1 VIDGPIEPAV
11 RRLLDLDDDSFRAA
25 QDWLATATDADRRS
39 ADAVADG
46 MRAWLGS
53 FEPADRPSSPAG
65 GPAWVAACLAVGPE
79 VADRMRR
86 RGVPENVIEASLADV
101 GRHIRLH
108 RRHTGTFGVDAPWWM
123 TEVLSGRLFQLGRLQ
138 FGIGVQGSVRPPVGT
153 GTWVLH
159 VHIPE
164 SGPLDPP
171 AVAESF
177 ARAAEFFPTCFPDH
191 PVSVAVCSS
200 WLLDPYLAEHL
211 PGSNIARFARLFT
224 PYGEPMDDEND
235 ALYFVFGRRSTERLD
250 ELPRRS
256 SLQRL
261 ILDRIAA
268 GGRWQ
273 RVRGYRL
280 LADPAPP
287 DAG

>member
-1 VIDGPIEPAV
+1 MCRPTSARDASITFSGTP
-11 RRLLDLDDDSFRAA
+11 RRRI
-25 QDWLATATDADRRS
+25 RS
-39 ADAVADG
+39 ATSGPTARHA
-46 MRAWLGS
+46 ATQ
-53 FEPADRPSSPAG
+53 AG
-65 GPAWVAACLAVGPE
+65 
-79 VADRMRR
+79 
-86 RGVPENVIEASLADV
+86 
-101 GRHIRLH
+101 
-108 RRHTGTFGVDAPWWM
+108 
-123 TEVLSGRLFQLGRLQ
+123 
-138 FGIGVQGSVRPPVGT
+138 PPVDT

-280 LADPAPP
+280 LADPARP